1 MKRNKNGNLERMP
14 AIYTKSKPRS
24 VQSFTDLNKKGFHS
38 LAWMSFVTGFTRQW
52 NKTPM
57 DDGIVISN
65 TWLENMVVW
74 KLEEDGTITS
84 SSADLSLMAAKKNRW
99 LKLQWKKAKF

>member
-1 MKRNKNGNLERMP
+1 
-14 AIYTKSKPRS
+14 
-24 VQSFTDLNKKGFHS
+24 
-38 LAWMSFVTGFTRQW
+38 
-52 NKTPM
+52 M

-84 SSADLSLMAAKKNRW
+84 SSADLSLMAAKKQVVEASMEESQILTPTTINPNGKDSKP
-99 LKLQWKKAKF
+99 LHAQQK